1 MNLALPFTLDS
12 IKEAIKT
19 YPTPFHIYDEGRI
32 RFVAR
37 QLKDT
42 LRSAGVP
49 GFRNYF
55 AVKALPNPEIVK
67 VLASEGMGADC
78 SSLAELAI
86 AEMCGLQGEDIMF
99 SSNNTLDE
107 EFAYAA
113 KLGAIINFDDITL
126 VERYIEV
133 FGAPSVACCR
143 FNPGDLEF
151 GGLNESIIGSPR
163 EAKYGMPL
171 DDMLASYRK
180 LKEAGVTKFGIH
192 TMLLSNEL
200 DWHHHEAIAR
210 ALFAAAK
217 QIANKVGIEFSFIN
231 LGGGI
236 GVPYRPAEHEF
247 ELEAFA
253 DMLTSIYRD
262 MDMAAIGAPSVVMEN
277 GRYITADAG
286 YVVTTAVNQK
296 HTHKTYI
303 GVDASMSDLMRP
315 GMYDAYH
322 HITVLGKENE
332 PVIEEVDVTG
342 SLCENND
349 KFAVNRNLPRIDMG
363 DILVI
368 HTTGAHGHAMGFQ
381 YNGKLRHAELLL
393 DPGGGVR
400 LIRRA
405 ETLEDYF
412 ATLTTKGDYHVPTN
426 RS

>member
-12 IKEAIKT
+12 IKEVTKT
-19 YPTPFHIYDEGRI
+19 YPTPFHIYDEARI
-32 RFVAR
+32 RFVAGH
-37 QLKDT
+37 
-42 LRSAGVP
+42 LRHTMQGAGVP

-55 AVKALPNPEIVK
+55 AVKALPNPEIITI
-67 VLASEGMGADC
+67 LASEGMGADC

-86 AEMCGLQGEDIMF
+86 AEMSGLRGEDIMF

-107 EFAYAA
+107 EFVYAA
-113 KLGAIINFDDITL
+113 KLGAIINFDDLTL
-126 VERYIEV
+126 VQRYTER
-133 FGAPSVACCR
+133 FGAPSIAACR
-143 FNPGDLEF
+143 FNPGDLAF
-151 GGLNESIIGSPR
+151 GGLNESIIGSPK

-171 DDMLASYRK
+171 DDMIESYRL
-180 LKEAGVTKFGIH
+180 LKAAGVTKFGIH

-200 DWHHHEAIAR
+200 DWHHHESIAR
-210 ALFAAAK
+210 ALFAATK
-217 QIANKVGIEFSFIN
+217 QIATEVGIEFSFIN

-247 ELEAFA
+247 ELPEFA
-253 DMLTSIYRD
+253 AMLAKLYQD
-262 MDMAAIGAPSVVMEN
+262 MDMATVGAPNIVMEN

-286 YVVTTAVNQK
+286 YLVTTVVNEK

-322 HITVLGKENE
+322 HITVLGKEDE
-332 PVIEEVDVTG
+332 PSTEEVDVTG

-349 KFAVNRNLPRIDMG
+349 KFAINRSLPPIDIG

-393 DPGGGVR
+393 DPGGDVR

-405 ETLEDYF
+405 ETLQDYF
-412 ATLTTKGDYHVPTN
+412 ATLTTKGNYHVPTN
-426 RS
+426 

>member
-12 IKEAIKT
+12 IKQVTNT

-37 QLKDT
+37 RLQDT
-42 LRSAGVP
+42 LRGAGIP

-55 AVKALPNPEIVK
+55 AVKALPNPEILK
-67 VLASEGMGADC
+67 VLVGEGMGADC

-86 AEMCGLQGEDIMF
+86 AEMCGLSGEDIMF

-113 KLGAIINFDDITL
+113 ALGAIINFDDTTL
-126 VERYIEV
+126 VDRYIER
-133 FGAPSVACCR
+133 FGAPRAACCR
-143 FNPGDLEF
+143 FNPGNLEF
-151 GGLNESIIGSPR
+151 GGLNESIIGSPK
-163 EAKYGMPL
+163 EAKYGMPIE
-171 DDMLASYRK
+171 DMIASYRN

-200 DWHHHEAIAR
+200 DWRHHEAIAR

-217 QIANKVGIEFSFIN
+217 QIAEEVGIEFSFIN

-253 DMLTSIYRD
+253 DMLARLYQD
-262 MDMAAIGAPSVVMEN
+262 MDMAAIGSPSVVMEN

-286 YVVTTAVNQK
+286 YLVTTAVNEK
-296 HTHKTYI
+296 RTHKTYV

-322 HITVLGKENE
+322 HITVLGKEDE
-332 PVIEEVDVTG
+332 PAAEEVDVTG

-349 KFAVNRNLPRIDMG
+349 KFAINRSLPHIAMG

-393 DPGGGVR
+393 DPGGDVR

-405 ETLEDYF
+405 ETLQDYF
-412 ATLTTKGDYHVPTN
+412 ATLTIKGDYHVPTN
-426 RS
+426 

>member
-12 IKEAIKT
+12 IKEAAKT
-19 YPTPFHIYDEGRI
+19 YPTPFHMYDEARMC
-32 RFVAR
+32 FVAKR
-37 QLKDT
+37 
-42 LRSAGVP
+42 LRETMQHAGVP

-67 VLASEGMGADC
+67 LLASEGMGVDC

-86 AEMCGLQGEDIMF
+86 AEMCGLRGEDIMF
-99 SSNNTLDE
+99 SSNNTPDE
-107 EFAYAA
+107 DFAYALR
-113 KLGAIINFDDITL
+113 LGAIINFDDETL
-126 VERYIEV
+126 VRHYIQQ
-133 FGAPSVACCR
+133 FGAPSFACCR

-151 GGLNESIIGSPR
+151 GGLNESIIGSPKD
-163 EAKYGMPL
+163 AKYGMPL
-171 DDMLASYRK
+171 EAMIQSYQA
-180 LKEAGVTKFGIH
+180 LKDAGTTKFGIH

-200 DWHHHEAIAR
+200 DWHHHEAIAT

-217 QIANKVGIEFSFIN
+217 QIAQRVGITFSFIN

-253 DMLTSIYRD
+253 ETLAQLYRD
-262 MDMAAIGAPSVVMEN
+262 MDLVSIGEPKIVMEN

-286 YVVTTAVNQK
+286 YLVTTVVNEK

-315 GMYDAYH
+315 GMYGAYH
-322 HITVLGKENE
+322 HITVLGKEND
-332 PVIEEVDVTG
+332 PAHGEVDVTG

-349 KFAVNRNLPRIDMG
+349 KFAIDRSLPSIDIG
-363 DILVI
+363 DILAI
-368 HTTGAHGHAMGFQ
+368 HTTGAHGQAMGFQ

-393 DPGGGVR
+393 DPGGNVR

-405 ETLEDYF
+405 ETLNDYF
-412 ATLTTKGDYHVPTN
+412 ATLTTKGTYHVPTN
-426 RS
+426 

>member
-12 IKEAIKT
+12 IKEATKT
-19 YPTPFHIYDEGRI
+19 YPTPFHMYDEGRI

-37 QLKDT
+37 RLQDT
-42 LRSAGVP
+42 LRGAGVP

-67 VLASEGMGADC
+67 VLASEGMGVDC

-86 AEMCGLQGEDIMF
+86 AEMCGLSGEDIMF
-99 SSNNTLDE
+99 TSNNTRDE
-107 EFAYAA
+107 EFRYAA
-113 KLGAIINFDDITL
+113 KLGAIINFDDAAL
-126 VERYIEV
+126 VDGYLSRIGV
-133 FGAPSVACCR
+133 PSIACCR
-143 FNPGDLEF
+143 FNPGNLEF
-151 GGLNESIIGSPR
+151 GGLNESIIGSPK

-171 DDMLASYRK
+171 DDMLASYHK

-217 QIANKVGIEFSFIN
+217 QIATEVGIEFSFIN

-247 ELEAFA
+247 ELDAFA
-253 DMLTSIYRD
+253 TMLADVYRD
-262 MDMAAIGAPSVVMEN
+262 MDMAAIGVPKVVMEN

-286 YVVTTAVNQK
+286 YLVTTAVNQK
-296 HTHKTYI
+296 HTHKTYV

-315 GMYDAYH
+315 GMYGAYH
-322 HITVLGKENE
+322 HITVLGKDDTEANE
-332 PVIEEVDVTG
+332 TVDITG

-349 KFAVNRNLPRIDMG
+349 KFAVDRNLPHIDTG

-368 HTTGAHGHAMGFQ
+368 HTTGAHGYAMGFQ

-393 DPGGGVR
+393 DPGGDVR

-426 RS
+426 

>member
-1 MNLALPFTLDS
+1 MHLELPFTLES
-12 IKEAIKT
+12 MKHILKT
-19 YPTPFHIYDEGRI
+19 YPTPFHIYDEARI
-32 RFVAR
+32 RFVASR
-37 QLKDT
+37 LQRT
-42 LRSAGVP
+42 MQAAGVP

-67 VLASEGMGADC
+67 VLAAEGMGADC

-86 AEMCGLQGEDIMF
+86 AEMCGLSGTDIMF
-99 SSNNTLDE
+99 SSNDTLDE

-113 KLGAIINFDDITL
+113 HLGAIINFDDKTL
-126 VERYIEV
+126 VKRYIAA

-151 GGLNESIIGSPR
+151 GGLNESIIGSPH

-171 DDMLASYRK
+171 EDMLESYRA
-180 LKEAGVTKFGIH
+180 LKKAGVKKFGLH

-200 DWHHHEAIAR
+200 DWHHHEVIAR
-210 ALFAAAK
+210 ALFGAAK
-217 QIANKVGIEFSFIN
+217 HIAAELDITFDFIN

-253 DMLTSIYRD
+253 KALAKAYRD
-262 MDMAAIGAPSVVMEN
+262 MDMASVGAPNIVMEN
-277 GRYITADAG
+277 GRAITADAG
-286 YVVTTAVNQK
+286 YLVTTVVNRK
-296 HTHKTYI
+296 DTHKTYI
-303 GVDASMSDLMRP
+303 GIDASMSDLMRP
-315 GMYDAYH
+315 GMYGAYH
-322 HITVLGKENE
+322 HITVLGKEDV
-332 PVIEEVDVTG
+332 PAAGEVDVTG

-349 KFAVNRNLPRIDMG
+349 KFAIGRSLPTISLG
-363 DILVI
+363 DIIVI

-393 DPGGGVR
+393 DPGGSVQM
-400 LIRRA
+400 IRRA

-412 ATLTTKGDYHVPTN
+412 ATLTTKGTYHVPTN
-426 RS
+426 

>member
-12 IKEAIKT
+12 IKEVT
-19 YPTPFHIYDEGRI
+19 QTHPTPFHMYDEARM

-37 QLKDT
+37 NLQGTMLD
-42 LRSAGVP
+42 AGVP

-67 VLASEGMGADC
+67 LLASEGMGADC

-86 AEMCGLQGEDIMF
+86 AEMCGMAGEDIMF

-113 KLGAIINFDDITL
+113 KLGAIINFDDVTL
-126 VERYIEV
+126 VERYV
-133 FGAPSVACCR
+133 AKFGAPSVACCR

-151 GGLNESIIGSPR
+151 GGLNESIIGSPK

-171 DDMLASYRK
+171 DDMIASYRQ
-180 LKEAGVTKFGIH
+180 LKAAGVTKFGMH

-200 DWHHHEAIAR
+200 DWKHHEAIAR
-210 ALFAAAK
+210 SIFAAAK
-217 QIANKVGIEFSFIN
+217 QVAAEVGIEFAFIN

-247 ELEAFA
+247 DLAAFA
-253 DMLTSIYRD
+253 EVLARTYRD
-262 MDMAAIGAPSVVMEN
+262 MDMAAIGAPNIVMEN
-277 GRYITADAG
+277 GRYITADSG
-286 YVVTTAVNQK
+286 YLVTTAVNQK
-296 HTHKTYI
+296 QTHKTYI

-322 HITVLGKENE
+322 HITVLGKESE
-332 PVIEEVDVTG
+332 PATGEVDITG

-349 KFAVNRNLPRIDMG
+349 KFAVNRSLPSIEMG
-363 DILVI
+363 DILAI

-393 DPGGGVR
+393 DPGGAVR

-405 ETLEDYF
+405 ETLDDYF

-426 RS
+426 

>member
-12 IKEAIKT
+12 IKQVTNT
-19 YPTPFHIYDEGRI
+19 YPTPFHIYDEERI

-37 QLKDT
+37 QLKGT
-42 LRSAGVP
+42 MQKAGVP

-55 AVKALPNPEIVK
+55 AVKALPNPEILK
-67 VLASEGMGADC
+67 ILASEGMGADC

-86 AEMCGLQGEDIMF
+86 AEMCGLKAEDIMF

-113 KLGAIINFDDITL
+113 RLGAIINFDDVSL
-126 VERYIEV
+126 VDPYIERY
-133 FGAPSVACCR
+133 GAPSVACCR

-151 GGLNESIIGSPR
+151 GGLNESLIGSPK
-163 EAKYGMPL
+163 EAKYGMPVE
-171 DDMLASYRK
+171 DMIESYRK
-180 LKEAGVTKFGIH
+180 LKAAGVTKFGIH

-200 DWHHHEAIAR
+200 DWHHHEVIAS
-210 ALFAAAK
+210 AMFDAAK
-217 QIANKVGIEFSFIN
+217 RVANEVDIEFSFIN

-236 GVPYRPAEHEF
+236 GVPYRPVEHEF
-247 ELEAFA
+247 ELGAFA
-253 DMLTSIYRD
+253 EALAKLYQTA
-262 MDMAAIGAPSVVMEN
+262 DMASIGAPSLVMEN
-277 GRYITADAG
+277 GRYSTADAG
-286 YVVTTAVNQK
+286 YLVTTAINQK

-322 HITVLGKENE
+322 HITVLGKEGE
-332 PVIEEVDVTG
+332 PAVEEVDITG

-349 KFAVNRNLPRIDMG
+349 KFAINRSLPPIAMG

-393 DPGGGVR
+393 DPGGDVR

-412 ATLTTKGDYHVPTN
+412 ATLTIKGDYHVPTN
-426 RS
+426 

>member
-12 IKEAIKT
+12 IRQVTNT

-32 RFVAR
+32 RFVAGR
-37 QLKDT
+37 
-42 LRSAGVP
+42 LRDSMRTAGVP

-67 VLASEGMGADC
+67 VLASEGMGVDC

-86 AEMCGLQGEDIMF
+86 AEMCGMQGEDIMF
-99 SSNNTLDE
+99 TSNNTRDE
-107 EFAYAA
+107 EFRYAA
-113 KLGAIINFDDITL
+113 KLGAIINFDDAAL
-126 VERYIEV
+126 VDGYLSRIGV
-133 FGAPSVACCR
+133 PSIACCR
-143 FNPGDLEF
+143 FNPGNLEF
-151 GGLNESIIGSPR
+151 GGLNESIIGSPK

-171 DDMLASYRK
+171 DDMIASYRK
-180 LKEAGVTKFGIH
+180 LKEAGVTRFGIH

-200 DWHHHEAIAR
+200 DWHHHEAIAK

-217 QIANKVGIEFSFIN
+217 QIAAEVGIEFSFIN
-231 LGGGI
+231 LGGGM

-247 ELEAFA
+247 ELDAFA
-253 DMLTSIYRD
+253 DMLAGLYHD
-262 MDMAAIGAPSVVMEN
+262 MDMVSIGSPKVVMEN
-277 GRYITADAG
+277 GRYVTAAAG
-286 YVVTTAVNQK
+286 YLVTTAVNQK

-315 GMYDAYH
+315 GMYGAYH
-322 HITVLGKENE
+322 HVTVLGKENE
-332 PVIEEVDVTG
+332 SAVAEVDVTG

-349 KFAVNRNLPRIDMG
+349 KFAIDRPLPAIDMG
-363 DILVI
+363 DIVVI

-393 DPGGGVR
+393 NPDGGVR

-426 RS
+426 

>member
-12 IKEAIKT
+12 IKEATKT
-19 YPTPFHIYDEGRI
+19 YPTPFHMYDEGRI

-37 QLKDT
+37 RLQDT
-42 LRSAGVP
+42 LRGAGVP

-67 VLASEGMGADC
+67 VLASEGMGVDC

-86 AEMCGLQGEDIMF
+86 AEMCGLSGEDIMF
-99 SSNNTLDE
+99 TSNNTRDE
-107 EFAYAA
+107 EFRYAA
-113 KLGAIINFDDITL
+113 KLGAIINFDDAAL
-126 VERYIEV
+126 VDGYLSRIGV
-133 FGAPSVACCR
+133 PSIACCR
-143 FNPGDLEF
+143 FNPGNLEF
-151 GGLNESIIGSPR
+151 GGLNESIIGSPK

-171 DDMLASYRK
+171 DDMLASYHK

-217 QIANKVGIEFSFIN
+217 QIATEVGIEFSFIN

-247 ELEAFA
+247 ELDAFA
-253 DMLTSIYRD
+253 TMLADVYRD
-262 MDMAAIGAPSVVMEN
+262 MDMAAIGVPKVVMEN

-286 YVVTTAVNQK
+286 YLVTTAGNQK
-296 HTHKTYI
+296 HTHKTYV

-315 GMYDAYH
+315 GMYGAYH
-322 HITVLGKENE
+322 HITVLGKDDTEANE
-332 PVIEEVDVTG
+332 TVDITG

-349 KFAVNRNLPRIDMG
+349 KFAVDRNLPHIDTG

-368 HTTGAHGHAMGFQ
+368 HTTGAHGYAMGFQ

-393 DPGGGVR
+393 DPGGDVR

-426 RS
+426 